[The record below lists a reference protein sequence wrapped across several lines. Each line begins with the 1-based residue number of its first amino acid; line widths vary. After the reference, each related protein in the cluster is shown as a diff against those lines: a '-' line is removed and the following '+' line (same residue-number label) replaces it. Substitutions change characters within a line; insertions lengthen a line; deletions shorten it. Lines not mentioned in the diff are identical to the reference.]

1 VEAKMLEIEKEYRY
15 VDSFTK
21 DDKFAIGCID
31 KEVAVERFFEGIESE
46 AK

>member
-1 VEAKMLEIEKEYRY
+1 MLEIEKEYRY

-21 DDKFAIGCID
+21 DDKLAIGCID